1 MRVGWILLTVCLL
14 AVFCLPADTPEV
26 PIHAGPVYTRG
37 YEAGSYP
44 QYPDVQIE
52 VDVPPTASVDSKK
65 AEAFHL
71 KVDDRSPIAATRE
84 VDFASTGY
92 GMAVSVSLDVSGSMS
107 GGPIN
112 AVRSGLLK
120 FVDEAGPQDKVA
132 IQTIADEGRWDSD
145 WGAPHDQVKT
155 TIAGLKVRGNST
167 RLWDSLLEAIQ
178 RYPATPISRR
188 LIVISDGHDEG
199 STHSEEEVIKMA
211 SDHGVI
217 ADAIGI
223 TREHH
228 EHTETLDRLASTT
241 GGVFRKA
248 NSDQELEQLVAGGI
262 QRLKTTPVLSF
273 RIDDVRG
280 DGKSH
285 KLEITW
291 KHDGGESKTVTSAVF
306 PTVGL
311 WRWYWIIG
319 GAAALLLLILV
330 FAIVRS
336 RRPVPAPAP
345 VQPEQ
350 EPPAAAPGPVAG
362 APKSGPGPPKAFMG
376 SAPGAGAKPL
386 PPRKAFP
393 APDESPGEHIS
404 GPSISG
410 PMPSPG
416 GPVKSRSVTKMIARF
431 SAPSADHPAAW
442 LVGTEGPLAGER
454 VAVDRDEFWIGSLD
468 NNHLHIAN
476 DPTVSGNHACLVFD
490 HDVLGIYDHHST
502 NGTYVNGEGIGDKR
516 CLLRPGDRIKIGRT
530 IFSVETGAPGAGV

>member
-1 MRVGWILLTVCLL
+1 MRAGSILVTVCLL
-14 AVFCLPADTPEV
+14 AVFCLLADTPAVE
-26 PIHAGPVYTRG
+26 IHAGPVYTRG
-37 YEAGSYP
+37 DETGPYP
-44 QYPDVQIE
+44 KYPDVQIE
-52 VDVPPTASVDSKK
+52 VDVPPTPSADSKK

-71 KVDDRSPIAATRE
+71 KVDDGSPIAATRK

-107 GGPIN
+107 GGPLN

-155 TIAGLKVRGNST
+155 AIAGLKVRGNST

-178 RYPATPISRR
+178 HYPATPISRR

-199 STHSEEEVIKMA
+199 STHSEEEVIKQA
-211 SDHGVI
+211 RDQSVI
-217 ADAIGI
+217 VDAIGI

-228 EHTETLDRLASTT
+228 EHTETLDHLASQT

-248 NSDQELEQLVAGGI
+248 QGDQQLEQLVAGGI

-273 RIDDVRG
+273 RLDDVRG

-291 KHDGGESKTVTSAVF
+291 KHDGAESKTVTSAVL

-311 WRWYWIIG
+311 GRWYWIIG

-330 FAIVRS
+330 IAIVLS
-336 RRPVPAPAP
+336 RRPSPAPAP
-345 VQPEQ
+345 VPVQPVQ
-350 EPPAAAPGPVAG
+350 KSPAAAPGPVAV
-362 APKSGPGPPKAFMG
+362 APKSGPGPPKPFMG
-376 SAPGAGAKPL
+376 SAPGAGAQPL

-393 APDESPGEHIS
+393 APEEPVVAPPRSA
-404 GPSISG
+404 PS
-410 PMPSPG
+410 
-416 GPVKSRSVTKMIARF
+416 RAVTKMIARF
-431 SAPSADHPAAW
+431 PAPSAGHPAAW
-442 LVGTEGPLAGER
+442 LTGEDGPMAGQR
-454 VAVDRDEFWIGSLD
+454 IAVDRDEFWIGSLD

-476 DPTVSGNHACLVFD
+476 DPTVSGNHACIVFD

-502 NGTYVNGEGIGDKR
+502 NGTQVNGEVIGDKR

-530 IFSVETGAPGAGV
+530 IFTVEAGSPGAG